1 MTPKDRRRVAEHG
14 SREWTMQR
22 IADALGVGFTTV
34 QRDLSNL
41 STVDKLGPKGR
52 GRPKGAR
59 PKPPVTRKGRRQR
72 YHATMSNAP
81 KTTAEI
87 IAEGAAELIELCN
100 RLPNKRL
107 GRRNAP
113 SDGPRSWPP
122 KPP

>member
-22 IADALGVGFTTV
+22 IADALGGFTTV

-59 PKPPVTRKGRRQR
+59 PKPPSHEKVVGS
-72 YHATMSNAP
+72 ATM
-81 KTTAEI
+81 
-87 IAEGAAELIELCN
+87 
-100 RLPNKRL
+100 
-107 GRRNAP
+107 
-113 SDGPRSWPP
+113 PP
-122 KPP
+122 C